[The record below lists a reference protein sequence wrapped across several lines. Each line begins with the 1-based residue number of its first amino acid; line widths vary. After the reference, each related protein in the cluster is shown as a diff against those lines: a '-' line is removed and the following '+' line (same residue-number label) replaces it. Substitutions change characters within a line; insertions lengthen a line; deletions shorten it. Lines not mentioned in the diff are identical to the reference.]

1 MTDLPPMAFAA
12 RVPLTVALCA
22 VKLLQLQVK
31 IRNSEKES
39 INWQYEVTKKAGLV
53 GLRAKKKKKKRDIDL
68 TSFYS

>member
-39 INWQYEVTKKAGLV
+39 IN
-53 GLRAKKKKKKRDIDL
+53 
-68 TSFYS
+68 